1 MKLDIAGYE
10 AIELLEK
17 YYTEFK
23 WPVSR
28 FSFSNMY
35 SVSNGGDGSY
45 SIVWDII
52 DLGLGKLFKADKYYD
67 AENGGF
73 AHDGDEWSEEWDAID
88 DKTSTYDGKVPTAIS
103 VDTLLDAVLVGE
115 LNSRGYNRSLGL
127 NSNGTKKH

>member
-1 MKLDIAGYE
+1 MKIDINGYE
-10 AIELLEK
+10 AIEILEK
-17 YYTEFK
+17 YYTEWK

-28 FSFSNMY
+28 FSFTNMY

-45 SIVWDII
+45 NIVWDII

-73 AHDGDEWSEEWDAID
+73 THDGDEWSEEWDAID

-103 VDTLLDAVLVGE
+103 VDALLDAVLVGE
-115 LNSRGYNRSLGL
+115 LNSRGYNRSVGL
-127 NSNGTKKH
+127 RSNGTIKN